1 MESVRA
7 LPLVCLDATAPFF
20 SPSGSCP
27 LLPLACRPAG
37 GQAVLGQVELSSLP
51 PDHWLLHRPMD
62 VSPPRAE
69 FGWSAT
75 PLPQALGEY
84 MQYLRAAH

>member
-1 MESVRA
+1 M
-7 LPLVCLDATAPFF
+7 
-20 SPSGSCP
+20 
-27 LLPLACRPAG
+27 
-37 GQAVLGQVELSSLP
+37 LGQVELSSLP

>member
-1 MESVRA
+1 MLWLFVYVLIEVIWNWGLSVDTSVNLSARSS
-7 LPLVCLDATAPFF
+7 CDAFGAVNL
-20 SPSGSCP
+20 SPS
-27 LLPLACRPAG
+27 
-37 GQAVLGQVELSSLP
+37 